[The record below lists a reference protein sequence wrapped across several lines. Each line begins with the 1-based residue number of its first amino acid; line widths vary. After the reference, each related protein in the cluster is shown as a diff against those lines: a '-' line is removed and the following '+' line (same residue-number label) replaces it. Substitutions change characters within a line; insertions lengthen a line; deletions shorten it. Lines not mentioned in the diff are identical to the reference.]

1 MRMVYD
7 LISISLLQ
15 FDTGILACLVI
26 VQMTVHLCIAIQKM
40 MHLLHICHRIEDNM
54 ILTTTYATAE
64 RKSIK
69 PSYRWQTLLFLPMR
83 VMSFG
88 DTQPLKKRLRI
99 S

>member
-1 MRMVYD
+1 MVND
-7 LISISLLQ
+7 LIATSLLQ

-26 VQMTVHLCIAIQKM
+26 VQVTVHLCIAIQKM
-40 MHLLHICHRIEDNM
+40 MHLLHISHRVEDNM
-54 ILTTTYATAE
+54 ILTTTYAE
-64 RKSIK
+64 NYGREEIQK